1 MTIVEALKIVMNGN
15 TQGMTSREAYEKII
29 EKNLYSFPA
38 KDPAAVVNAT
48 IRKHCLGI
56 DFPACSRTKVFF
68 IVDYKGKKPLYALIK
83 ENSTDDQA
91 EKPVKTFASDSE
103 KLPEEKIQ
111 EAYKEH
117 VATVE
122 NALVDQIMI
131 NDPSFFEHLVV
142 ELLLKMGYGYDE
154 KSGIVVGKSHDG
166 GIDGII
172 NEDKLGLDLIYLQAK
187 RYKADN
193 SVGRKELQAFVGAMQ
208 NVHKGVFITTSH
220 FTKEAHSYADSQ
232 QQKSLKLI
240 DGRTLASL
248 MMKFEVGVTV
258 AADFKIY
265 RIDQSFFE

>member
-131 NDPSFFEHLVV
+131 NDPSFFE
-142 ELLLKMGYGYDE
+142 
-154 KSGIVVGKSHDG
+154 I
-166 GIDGII
+166 
-172 NEDKLGLDLIYLQAK
+172 
-187 RYKADN
+187 RYCCREI
-193 SVGRKELQAFVGAMQ
+193 S
-208 NVHKGVFITTSH
+208 
-220 FTKEAHSYADSQ
+220 
-232 QQKSLKLI
+232 
-240 DGRTLASL
+240 
-248 MMKFEVGVTV
+248 
-258 AADFKIY
+258 
-265 RIDQSFFE
+265 

>member
-29 EKNLYSFPA
+29 EQNLYSFPA

-56 DFPACSRTKVFF
+56 DFPACSRTKVFY
-68 IVDYKGKKPLYALIK
+68 IVDYRGKKPLYTLIK
-83 ENSTDDQA
+83 ESELDGQA
-91 EKPVKTFASDSE
+91 EKKVKTVVSDSE

-117 VATVE
+117 IAIVE
-122 NALVDQIMI
+122 SALVDQIMT
-131 NDPSFFEHLVV
+131 NEPSFFEHLVV

-154 KSGIVVGKSHDG
+154 KSGIVVGRSHDG

-187 RYKADN
+187 RYKAEN

-220 FTKEAHSYADSQ
+220 FTKEAHSYADGQ

-240 DGRTLASL
+240 DGRMLASL
-248 MMKFEVGVTV
+248 MMKFEIGITV